1 MADFIAGA
9 LDSFTDANVSHDNE
23 KWAYMGLYAQDN
35 WKISSRLTLNY
46 GLRWE
51 PYLNGRIVNNK
62 ITHFD
67 MADFLSDIHSTIYPN
82 APAGTLFPG
91 DPGFKTGGRPN
102 LTSWNNW
109 APRVGLAWDPTGKGK
124 TLIRAS
130 WGMFYDMPQTLF
142 YYNASS
148 EPLWGESISLTNPAG
163 GFANPW
169 LGYPGGN
176 PYPTTQNPP
185 RTTPPPDIMR
195 PFLCT

>member
-1 MADFIAGA
+1 MADFVAGQ

-23 KWAYMGLYAQDN
+23 KWAYLGLYAQDN
-35 WKISSRLTLNY
+35 WKINSRLTLNY

-67 MADFLSDIHSTIYPN
+67 MADFLPTRHSTIYPN

-102 LTSWNNW
+102 LTTWNNW
-109 APRVGLAWDPTGKGK
+109 APRVGLAWDPTGNGK

-148 EPLWGESISLTNPAG
+148 EPLWGESITLTNPPG

-169 LGYPGGN
+169 LGLSWWKSVSHHAECHH
-176 PYPTTQNPP
+176 QL
-185 RTTPPPDIMR
+185 PDRRI
-195 PFLCT
+195 L